1 MPCAICHTRKEKRFC
16 PAVHDRICA
25 PCCGQE
31 REVTLDCPSD
41 CPYLVQARAHEKP
54 RSVQELEAAGAEL
67 FPEVPVSQA
76 FSYEQEPLIAGLCSG
91 LARVARADRQVRD
104 RDAIAALAN
113 LARSY
118 QRMVDSGLQYEA
130 AATDAGQMAV
140 AAEVHRMIAEYR
152 ALEQQ
157 HLGHTRLRDSDVLRT
172 LVFLLRMAYTHT
184 SGRPRSHA
192 FLDFLFGMF
201 PEKAAPAI
209 ATPGDPASRII
220 IP

>member
-25 PCCGQE
+25 PCCGTE

-41 CPYLVQARAHEKP
+41 CPYLQQGRAHEKP
-54 RSVQELEAAGAEL
+54 RSVDELRAAGAEL
-67 FPEVPVSQA
+67 FPEVQISQA

-91 LARVARADRQVRD
+91 LVHVARGDRQVRD
-104 RDAIAALAN
+104 RDVIAALAN

-118 QRMVDSGLQYEA
+118 ERIVDSGLQYEA
-130 AATDAGQMAV
+130 PTTDAGQTAIT
-140 AAEVHRMIAEYR
+140 AEMHRMLAEYR

-157 HLGHTRLRDSDVLRT
+157 HLGYSRLKDADVLRV
-172 LVFLLRMAYTHT
+172 LVFLLRMAHTHT
-184 SGRPRSHA
+184 SGRPRSRA

-201 PEKAAPAI
+201 PEKAQPAI
-209 ATPGDPASRII
+209 TTPGDPASRII